1 MTDRPTGEAPQ
12 TRRRQRGASK
22 PFYKRWWV
30 WTFAALV
37 VLSATGLFGQPED
50 SPQTVEASSTEEAE
64 PVAVPDLVGK
74 AGDEA
79 KDALDD
85 LDLKADFVDES
96 DEDRPVILKSNWKVE
111 STSPKAG
118 AEAEPGDVVTLTVSK
133 IDDDQESAEEETAE
147 KAEEDKKAK
156 KVDEEKKAKAEE
168 KAKDE
173 SSKEKESKSETKSTD
188 DHKFD
193 FDYYQ
198 GEVTVQFEIDDN
210 FTTGLVATG
219 AKQDTIAA
227 LQAAK
232 TKYPDYKSIVVMG
245 SGPTVDKYGNED
257 NSYLFSVRYTRDTVE
272 KIDFDNSAL
281 IDIWDLRDAG
291 MVNPDLD
298 K

>member
-12 TRRRQRGASK
+12 ARPRQRRASK

-30 WTFAALV
+30 WTLAALV
-37 VLSATGLFGQPED
+37 VLSATGVFGQTEDAPE
-50 SPQTVEASSTEEAE
+50 TVEASSTEEAE
-64 PVAVPDLVGK
+64 PVTVPDLVGK

-79 KDALDD
+79 KDELDD

-96 DEDRPVILKSNWKVE
+96 DEDRSVILKSNWKVE

-118 AEAEPGDVVTLTVSK
+118 AEAEPGDAVTLTVSK
-133 IDDDQESAEEETAE
+133 IDDDQESAEEKKAE
-147 KAEEDKKAK
+147 KAEEDKNAENEE
-156 KVDEEKKAKAEE
+156 KVDEEDK

-173 SSKEKESKSETKSTD
+173 SSKEKESESESKSTD
-188 DHKFD
+188 DDKFD

-232 TKYPDYKSIVVMG
+232 AKYPDYKSIVVMG
-245 SGPTVDKYGNED
+245 SGPTVDKYGNKD

>member
-12 TRRRQRGASK
+12 ARPRQRRASK

-30 WTFAALV
+30 WTLAALV
-37 VLSATGLFGQPED
+37 VLSATGVFGQTEDAPE
-50 SPQTVEASSTEEAE
+50 TVEASSTEEAE
-64 PVAVPDLVGK
+64 PITVPDLVGK

-96 DEDRPVILKSNWKVE
+96 DEDRSVILNSNWKVE
-111 STSPKAG
+111 STSPNAG
-118 AEAEPGDVVTLTVSK
+118 AEVEPGDAVTLTVSK
-133 IDDDQESAEEETAE
+133 IDDDQESAEEK
-147 KAEEDKKAK
+147 KAE
-156 KVDEEKKAKAEE
+156 KAKAEE

-173 SSKEKESKSETKSTD
+173 SSKEKESESESKSTD
-188 DHKFD
+188 DDKFD

-232 TKYPDYKSIVVMG
+232 AKYPDYKSIVVMG
-245 SGPTVDKYGNED
+245 SGPTVDKYGNKD

>member
-1 MTDRPTGEAPQ
+1 MTDRPTGDAPQ
-12 TRRRQRGASK
+12 ARPRQRRVSK

-30 WTFAALV
+30 WTLAALV
-37 VLSATGLFGQPED
+37 VLSATGLFGQTED
-50 SPQTVEASSTEEAE
+50 APQTVEASSTEEAE
-64 PVAVPDLVGK
+64 PITVPDLVGK

-85 LDLKADFVDES
+85 LDLKAEFVDES
-96 DEDRPVILKSNWKVE
+96 DEDRSVVRKSNWKVE
-111 STSPKAG
+111 RTSPQAG
-118 AEAEPGDVVTLTVSK
+118 AEAEPGDAVTLTVSK
-133 IDDDQESAEEETAE
+133 IDDDQESAGEE
-147 KAEEDKKAK
+147 KAE
-156 KVDEEKKAKAEE
+156 KVE

-173 SSKEKESKSETKSTD
+173 ASKEEESESEAKSTD
-188 DHKFD
+188 DDKFD

-232 TKYPDYKSIVVMG
+232 AKYPGYKSIVVMG

>member
-1 MTDRPTGEAPQ
+1 MTDYPNGDAPQ
-12 TRRRQRGASK
+12 ARSRQRGTSK

-30 WTFAALV
+30 WTLAALV
-37 VLSATGLFGQPED
+37 VLSATGLFGQTDD
-50 SPQTVEASSTEEAE
+50 SSRTVEASSSEDTE
-64 PVAVPDLVGK
+64 PIAVPDLVGK

-79 KDALDD
+79 KDKLDE

-96 DEDRPVILKSNWKVE
+96 EEDRSVVRKSNWKVE
-111 STSPKAG
+111 STSPKSG
-118 AEAEPGDVVTLTVSK
+118 ENAEPGSSVTLTVSK
-133 IDDDQESAEEETAE
+133 IDDDQESSEK
-147 KAEEDKKAK
+147 KAEED
-156 KVDEEKKAKAEE
+156 DN
-168 KAKDE
+168 
-173 SSKEKESKSETKSTD
+173 SKEEVPTEKTSGSETNPTKED
-188 DHKFD
+188 KFD

-232 TKYPDYKSIVVMG
+232 KKYPDYESIVVMG
-245 SGPTVDKYGNED
+245 NGPTVDKFGNEGD
-257 NSYLFSVRYTRDTVE
+257 SFLFSVRYTRETVE
-272 KIDFDNSAL
+272 KIDFNNSAL
-281 IDIWDLRDAG
+281 IDIWDLKDAG

>member
-1 MTDRPTGEAPQ
+1 MTDSPTGDAPQ
-12 TRRRQRGASK
+12 TRPRQRSASK

-30 WTFAALV
+30 WALAALV
-37 VLSATGLFGQPED
+37 VLSATGLFGQTEDVPE
-50 SPQTVEASSTEEAE
+50 TVEASSTEEAE
-64 PVAVPDLVGK
+64 PVTVPDLVGK

-79 KDALDD
+79 KDELDD

-96 DEDRPVILKSNWKVE
+96 DEDRSVILKSNWKVE

-118 AEAEPGDVVTLTVSK
+118 AEAEPGDAVTLTVSK
-133 IDDDQESAEEETAE
+133 IDDDQESAEEE
-147 KAEEDKKAK
+147 KAENAENEE
-156 KVDEEKKAKAEE
+156 KVDEEK

-173 SSKEKESKSETKSTD
+173 SSKEKESESESKSTD
-188 DHKFD
+188 DDKFD

-232 TKYPDYKSIVVMG
+232 AKYPGYKSIVVMG

-272 KIDFDNSAL
+272 QIDFDNSAL

>member
-1 MTDRPTGEAPQ
+1 MTDRPTGDAPQ
-12 TRRRQRGASK
+12 ARPRQRRASK

-30 WTFAALV
+30 WTLAALV
-37 VLSATGLFGQPED
+37 VLSATGLFGQTED
-50 SPQTVEASSTEEAE
+50 APQTVEASSTEEAE
-64 PVAVPDLVGK
+64 PITVPDLVGK

-85 LDLKADFVDES
+85 LDLKAEFVDES
-96 DEDRPVILKSNWKVE
+96 DEDRSVVRKSNWKVE
-111 STSPKAG
+111 RTSPQAG
-118 AEAEPGDVVTLTVSK
+118 AEAEPGDAVTLTVSK
-133 IDDDQESAEEETAE
+133 IDDDQESAGEE
-147 KAEEDKKAK
+147 KAE
-156 KVDEEKKAKAEE
+156 KVE

-173 SSKEKESKSETKSTD
+173 ASKEEESESDAKSTD
-188 DHKFD
+188 DDKFD

-232 TKYPDYKSIVVMG
+232 AKYPGYKSIVVMG

-272 KIDFDNSAL
+272 QIDFDNSAL

>member
-1 MTDRPTGEAPQ
+1 MTDCPTGEAPQ
-12 TRRRQRGASK
+12 ARPRQRRASK

-30 WTFAALV
+30 WTLAALV
-37 VLSATGLFGQPED
+37 VLSATGVFGQTEDAPE
-50 SPQTVEASSTEEAE
+50 TVEASSTEEAE
-64 PVAVPDLVGK
+64 PITVPDLVGK

-96 DEDRPVILKSNWKVE
+96 DEDRSVILNSNWKVE
-111 STSPKAG
+111 STSPNAG
-118 AEAEPGDVVTLTVSK
+118 AEVEPGDAVTLTVSK
-133 IDDDQESAEEETAE
+133 IDDDQESAEEK
-147 KAEEDKKAK
+147 KAE
-156 KVDEEKKAKAEE
+156 KAKAEE

-173 SSKEKESKSETKSTD
+173 SSKEKESESESKSTD
-188 DHKFD
+188 DDKFD

-232 TKYPDYKSIVVMG
+232 AKYPDYKSIVVMG
-245 SGPTVDKYGNED
+245 SGLTVDKYGNKD

>member
-1 MTDRPTGEAPQ
+1 MIDRPTGDAPQ
-12 TRRRQRGASK
+12 KRPRQRRASK

-30 WTFAALV
+30 WALAALV
-37 VLSATGLFGQPED
+37 VLSATGLFGQTEDAPE
-50 SPQTVEASSTEEAE
+50 TVEASSTEEAE
-64 PVAVPDLVGK
+64 PVTVPDLVGK

-79 KDALDD
+79 KDALYD
-85 LDLKADFVDES
+85 LDLKAEFVDES
-96 DEDRPVILKSNWKVE
+96 DEDRSVIRKSNWKVE
-111 STSPKAG
+111 RTSPQAG
-118 AEAEPGDVVTLTVSK
+118 AEAEPGDAVTLTVSK
-133 IDDDQESAEEETAE
+133 IDDDQESAEEKKAE
-147 KAEEDKKAK
+147 KD
-156 KVDEEKKAKAEE
+156 E
-168 KAKDE
+168 KAKDKG
-173 SSKEKESKSETKSTD
+173 SKGKESESEAKSTD
-188 DHKFD
+188 DDKFD

-232 TKYPDYKSIVVMG
+232 EKYPDYKSIVVMG

-257 NSYLFSVRYTRDTVE
+257 NSYLFSVRYTRETVE

-281 IDIWDLRDAG
+281 IDIWDLKDAG
-291 MVNPDLD
+291 MVNPDLE

>member
-1 MTDRPTGEAPQ
+1 MTDHPTGDAPQ
-12 TRRRQRGASK
+12 ARPRQRRASK

-30 WTFAALV
+30 WTLAALV
-37 VLSATGLFGQPED
+37 VLSATGVFGQTEDAPE
-50 SPQTVEASSTEEAE
+50 TVEASSTEEAE
-64 PVAVPDLVGK
+64 PITVPDLVGK

-96 DEDRPVILKSNWKVE
+96 DEDRSVILNSNWKVE
-111 STSPKAG
+111 STSPNAG
-118 AEAEPGDVVTLTVSK
+118 AEVEPGDAVTLTVSK
-133 IDDDQESAEEETAE
+133 IDDDQESAEEK
-147 KAEEDKKAK
+147 KAE
-156 KVDEEKKAKAEE
+156 KAKAEE

-173 SSKEKESKSETKSTD
+173 SSKEKESESESKSTD
-188 DHKFD
+188 DDKFD

-232 TKYPDYKSIVVMG
+232 AKYPDYKSIVVMG
-245 SGPTVDKYGNED
+245 SGLTVDKYGNKD

>member
-1 MTDRPTGEAPQ
+1 MTDRPTGDAPQ
-12 TRRRQRGASK
+12 ARPRQRRASK

-30 WTFAALV
+30 WTLAALV
-37 VLSATGLFGQPED
+37 VLSATGLFGQTEETPE
-50 SPQTVEASSTEEAE
+50 TVEASSTEEPE
-64 PVAVPDLVGK
+64 PVTVPDLVGK

-85 LDLKADFVDES
+85 LDLKAEFVDES
-96 DEDRPVILKSNWKVE
+96 DEDRSVVRKSNWNVE

-118 AEAEPGDVVTLTVSK
+118 AEAAPGDAVTITVSK
-133 IDDDQESAEEETAE
+133 IDDDQESAEEE
-147 KAEEDKKAK
+147 KAGED
-156 KVDEEKKAKAEE
+156 E

-173 SSKEKESKSETKSTD
+173 SPKEKKAESEAKSTD
-188 DHKFD
+188 DDKFD

-227 LQAAK
+227 LQAA
-232 TKYPDYKSIVVMG
+232 TAKYPGYKSIVVMG

-257 NSYLFSVRYTRDTVE
+257 NSYLFSVRYTRETVE

-281 IDIWDLRDAG
+281 LDIWDLRDAG